1 MTVGTLIIQIPLP
14 GIGSLK
20 DKRRIVKSLTERLQ
34 NRFNASV
41 AEVAAQDSHRI
52 AIVGLAVVANDG
64 AFVARQLDTIL
75 DFIHNDNRIVVGKI
89 DREIFTCDFDPPR
102 I

>member
-34 NRFNASV
+34 SRFNISI
-41 AEVAAQDSHRI
+41 AEIAAQDSHRI
-52 AIVGLAVVANDG
+52 AVIGLAVVANEG
-64 AFVARQLDTIL
+64 SFVRRQLDAVL
-75 DFIHNDNRIVVGKI
+75 DFLRNDNRVVPGKI
-89 DREIFTCDFDPPR
+89 DREIFTCDFDMSL
-102 I
+102 

>member
-34 NRFNASV
+34 SRFNVSI
-41 AEVAAQDSHRI
+41 AEIAAQDSHRI
-52 AIVGLAVVANDG
+52 AVIGLAVVANEG
-64 AFVARQLDTIL
+64 AFVRRQLDTVL
-75 DFIHNDNRIVVGKI
+75 EFLRNDNRVVIGKT
-89 DREIFTCDFDPPR
+89 DREIFTCDFD
-102 I
+102 ISF

>member
-34 NRFNASV
+34 SRFNVSI
-41 AEVAAQDSHRI
+41 AEIAAQDSHRI
-52 AIVGLAVVANDG
+52 AVIGLAVVANEG
-64 AFVARQLDTIL
+64 AFVRRQLDTVL
-75 DFIHNDNRIVVGKI
+75 DFLRNDNRVVVGKI
-89 DREIFTCDFDPPR
+89 DREIFTCDFDPPQL
-102 I
+102 

>member
-34 NRFNASV
+34 SRFNVSI
-41 AEVAAQDSHRI
+41 AEIAAQDSHRI
-52 AIVGLAVVANDG
+52 AVIGLAVVANEG
-64 AFVARQLDTIL
+64 SFVRRQLDTVL
-75 DFIHNDNRIVVGKI
+75 DFLRNDNRVVPGKI
-89 DREIFTCDFDPPR
+89 DREIFTCDFDMSF
-102 I
+102 

>member
-34 NRFNASV
+34 SRFNISI
-41 AEVAAQDSHRI
+41 AEIAAQDSHRI
-52 AIVGLAVVANDG
+52 AVIGLAAVANDG
-64 AFVARQLDTIL
+64 AFVQRQFDTVL
-75 DFIHNDNRIVVGKI
+75 DFVRNDNRIVVGRI
-89 DREIFTCDFDPPR
+89 DREMFTCDFDMPQL
-102 I
+102 

>member
-34 NRFNASV
+34 SRFNVSI
-41 AEVAAQDSHRI
+41 AEIAAQDSHRI
-52 AIVGLAVVANDG
+52 AVIGLAVVANEG
-64 AFVARQLDTIL
+64 AFVRRQLDTVL
-75 DFIHNDNRIVVGKI
+75 EFLRNDNRIVIGKI
-89 DREIFTCDFDPPR
+89 DREIFTCDFDMPQL
-102 I
+102 

>member
-34 NRFNASV
+34 SRFNISI
-41 AEVAAQDSHRI
+41 AEIAAQDSHRI
-52 AIVGLAVVANDG
+52 AVIGLAVVANEG
-64 AFVARQLDTIL
+64 SFVRRQLDTVL
-75 DFIHNDNRIVVGKI
+75 EFLRNDNRVVIGKI
-89 DREIFTCDFDPPR
+89 DRELFTCDFDMSF
-102 I
+102 

>member
-34 NRFNASV
+34 SRFNVSI
-41 AEVAAQDSHRI
+41 AEIAAQDSHRI
-52 AIVGLAVVANDG
+52 AVIGLAVVANEG
-64 AFVARQLDTIL
+64 AFVRRQLDTVL
-75 DFIHNDNRIVVGKI
+75 DFLRNDNRVVPGKI
-89 DREIFTCDFDPPR
+89 DREIFTCDFDMSF
-102 I
+102 

>member
-34 NRFNASV
+34 SRFNVSI
-41 AEVAAQDSHRI
+41 AEIAAQDSHRI
-52 AIVGLAVVANDG
+52 AVIGLAVVANEG
-64 AFVARQLDTIL
+64 SFVRRQLDTVL
-75 DFIHNDNRIVVGKI
+75 DFLRNDNRVVPGKI
-89 DREIFTCDFDPPR
+89 DREIFTCDFDLSF
-102 I
+102 

>member
-34 NRFNASV
+34 SRFNISI
-41 AEVAAQDSHRI
+41 AEIAAQDSHRI
-52 AIVGLAVVANDG
+52 AVIGLAVVANEG
-64 AFVARQLDTIL
+64 SFVRRQLDTVL
-75 DFIHNDNRIVVGKI
+75 DFLRNDNRVVPGKI
-89 DREIFTCDFDPPR
+89 DREIFTCDFDMSF
-102 I
+102 

>member
-34 NRFNASV
+34 SRFNVSI
-41 AEVAAQDSHRI
+41 AEIAAQDSHRI
-52 AIVGLAVVANDG
+52 AVIGLAVVANEG
-64 AFVARQLDTIL
+64 SFVRRQLDAVL
-75 DFIHNDNRIVVGKI
+75 EFLRNDNRVVVGKI
-89 DREIFTCDFDPPR
+89 DREIFTCDFDMSF
-102 I
+102 

>member
-34 NRFNASV
+34 SRFNVSI
-41 AEVAAQDSHRI
+41 AEIAAQDSHRI
-52 AIVGLAVVANDG
+52 AVIGLAVVANEG
-64 AFVARQLDTIL
+64 SFVRRQLDAVL
-75 DFIHNDNRIVVGKI
+75 DFLRNDNRVVPGKI
-89 DREIFTCDFDPPR
+89 DREIFTCDFDMSL
-102 I
+102 

>member
-34 NRFNASV
+34 SRFNISI
-41 AEVAAQDSHRI
+41 AEIAAQDSHRI
-52 AIVGLAVVANDG
+52 AVIGLAVVANEG
-64 AFVARQLDTIL
+64 SFVRRQLDAVL
-75 DFIHNDNRIVVGKI
+75 DFLRNDNRVVPGKI
-89 DREIFTCDFDPPR
+89 DREIFTCDFDMSF
-102 I
+102 

>member
-34 NRFNASV
+34 SRFNVSI
-41 AEVAAQDSHRI
+41 AEIAAQDSHRI
-52 AIVGLAVVANDG
+52 AVIGLAVVANEG
-64 AFVARQLDTIL
+64 SFVRRQLDAVL
-75 DFIHNDNRIVVGKI
+75 DFLRNDNRVVPGKI
-89 DREIFTCDFDPPR
+89 DREIFTCDFDMSF
-102 I
+102 